1 MSDNLNVE
9 NDILLLKKAISDYLI
24 PDESPSIRVRQRPL
38 FVKTNIQDARGDA
51 MSLVFESMVC
61 RKFPLWASYILAYN
75 FIKNFYDGLETKV
88 PEGDCQ
94 LVEAD
99 MWYYKVKCCFE
110 NYIREMNEG
119 IHDLPA
125 KPCGWDEYS
134 ISLCSQRNR
143 RPKMEDR
150 HIVLP
155 SFSVI
160 GSQLPSSDA
169 FFAVFD
175 GHNGSECSAYASA
188 HFLECLLEANSS
200 GSSED
205 SLLEDAFSRMDIRL
219 TNRCRSENY
228 KSGTTA
234 SCIYLKKRKI
244 AYLAWCGD
252 SSIAIL
258 KEKRI
263 ETLSVAHKP
272 EHPEERHRI
281 EEAGGMVI
289 HVQGIPRLNGV
300 LNLSRS
306 LGDIHA
312 RPMVS
317 SKPDVRTYQI
327 SENEVDYMIFLSS
340 DGIWDSLEDGEIFE
354 TVRLFV
360 TEHLIKDFHL
370 LADFIAAKAKKA
382 DSVDNMTL
390 ICICLEPL
398 EAIWSRFAYKEEEH
412 KSH

>member
-38 FVKTNIQDARGDA
+38 FVKTNIQDAR
-51 MSLVFESMVC
+51 
-61 RKFPLWASYILAYN
+61 
-75 FIKNFYDGLETKV
+75 
-88 PEGDCQ
+88 
-94 LVEAD
+94 
-99 MWYYKVKCCFE
+99 
-110 NYIREMNEG
+110 
-119 IHDLPA
+119 A

-219 TNRCRSENY
+219 TNRCRSE
-228 KSGTTA
+228 
-234 SCIYLKKRKI
+234 
-244 AYLAWCGD
+244 
-252 SSIAIL
+252 
-258 KEKRI
+258 
-263 ETLSVAHKP
+263 
-272 EHPEERHRI
+272 EERHRI

-360 TEHLIKDFHL
+360 TEHLIK
-370 LADFIAAKAKKA
+370 ADFIAAKAKKA